1 MNCQPNQP
9 MPKYLML
16 NVFFC
21 PTTLNEIN
29 TELSALSV
37 TAQRPSFAPL
47 STPVLSQETI
57 NASHVFQVNS
67 VTVIETIN
75 ELSASVY
82 VYAPDFELSV
92 SPVPANAVDVGLS
105 VSPVSVNEPDYDM
118 SALETIEE
126 LFVFSA
132 SSLGAMDALSVSC
145 VSVFPRS

>member
-1 MNCQPNQP
+1 MNCLLQS
-9 MPKYLML
+9 MY
-16 NVFFC
+16 
-21 PTTLNEIN
+21 
-29 TELSALSV
+29 
-37 TAQRPSFAPL
+37 
-47 STPVLSQETI
+47 
-57 NASHVFQVNS
+57 
-67 VTVIETIN
+67 
-75 ELSASVY
+75 
-82 VYAPDFELSV
+82 YAPDFELSV